1 MAKSRQDLA
10 KSMVARI
17 SPSPVRVEVLYVQ
30 RGTSPAKHEFPAH
43 AHPFWQLEIALS
55 GRFRCR
61 VGSGEDQGDILLSPG
76 DGLLIPTGVTHGFS
90 YPQRCRHVSLKAR
103 VGGVVAPAAPLM
115 LGLLPGWPGLRDAL
129 VALVDHERP
138 DRHRQHATGHL
149 LEAVVALAIAPSTHR
164 EVAPSLVE
172 QVRALVEHGE
182 NRRWTVATVARALG
196 YSPGHASSRFRAQAA
211 MTLKS
216 FLDQARQE
224 AAARMLA
231 ESTQPIGEIAELLE
245 FPDVFAFSRFVKRVG
260 GVSPRGLRERLRNTR
275 PNR

>member
-1 MAKSRQDLA
+1 MAKGRQDLA

-17 SPSPVRVEVLYVQ
+17 PPSPVRVEVLYVQ
-30 RGTSPAKHEFPAH
+30 RGTSPAGHEFASH

-61 VGSGEDQGDILLSPG
+61 LGAERGADLALAPG
-76 DGLLIPTGVTHGFS
+76 DGLLIPAGVVHGFS
-90 YPQRCRHVSLKAR
+90 YPRRSRHVSLKAR
-103 VGGVVAPAAPLM
+103 VAGVAAPAAPLA
-115 LGLLPGWPGLRDAL
+115 LAALPGWPHLRDAL

-138 DRHRQHATGHL
+138 DAHRQHATGHL
-149 LEAVVALAIAPSTHR
+149 LAAVIALATAPAPER

-182 NRRWTVATVARALG
+182 NRRWSVATVARTLG

-224 AAARMLA
+224 AATRLLA
-231 ESTQPIGEIAELLE
+231 DSPRAISEIAELLE
-245 FPDVFAFSRFVKRVG
+245 FPDVFAFSRFVKRMAGVG
-260 GVSPRGLRERLRNTR
+260 PRALRERVRAGKG
-275 PNR
+275 

>member
-1 MAKSRQDLA
+1 
-10 KSMVARI
+10 MVARI
-17 SPSPVRVEVLYVQ
+17 PPSPVRVEVLYVQ
-30 RGTSPAKHEFPAH
+30 RGSSPARHEFPAH

-61 VGSGEDQGDILLSPG
+61 VGSGEDQGDIVLAAG
-76 DGLLIPTGVTHGFS
+76 DGLLIPAGVAHGFS
-90 YPQRCRHVSLKAR
+90 YPQRSRHVSLKAR
-103 VGGVVAPAAPLM
+103 VEGVTAPAAPVPL
-115 LGLLPGWPGLRDAL
+115 LTGLAGLPGWSHLRDAL

-149 LEAVVALAIAPSTHR
+149 LAAVVALATAPSPEH

-182 NRRWTVATVARALG
+182 NRRWTVATVARTLG

-224 AAARMLA
+224 AATRLLA
-231 ESTQPIGEIAELLE
+231 DSSRPIGEIAELLE
-245 FPDVFAFSRFVKRVG
+245 FPDVFAFSRFVKRVAG
-260 GVSPRGLRERLRNTR
+260 ISPRGLRERLLAKTSGRR
-275 PNR
+275 

>member
-17 SPSPVRVEVLYVQ
+17 PPSPVRVEVLYVQ
-30 RGTSPAKHEFPAH
+30 RGSSPARHEFPAH

-61 VGSGEDQGDILLSPG
+61 VGSGEDQGDLMLAAG
-76 DGLLIPTGVTHGFS
+76 DGLLIPAGVAHGFS
-90 YPQRCRHVSLKAR
+90 YPQRSRHVSLKAR
-103 VGGVVAPAAPLM
+103 VEGVAILAAPLP
-115 LGLLPGWPGLRDAL
+115 LTGLTGWPHLRDAL

-149 LEAVVALAIAPSTHR
+149 LAAVIALATAPAPEH
-164 EVAPSLVE
+164 EVASSLVE

-182 NRRWTVATVARALG
+182 NRRWTVATVARTLG

-216 FLDQARQE
+216 FLDQARHE

-231 ESTQPIGEIAELLE
+231 DSIRPIGEIADLLE
-245 FPDVFAFSRFVKRVG
+245 FPDVFAFSRFVKRVA
-260 GVSPRGLRERLRNTR
+260 GVSPRGLRERLRAGR
-275 PNR
+275 D